1 MTKPTFANI
10 EKGQILALRFHT
22 NAGSCGEPFTEKHMF
37 LGIDTARPTNG
48 PFFALFPS
56 WSAFKKRHDKVSKF
70 SDPESLQAW
79 FVSESG
85 DVWHA
90 YYFEGS
96 WRWGSSAHRLAIES
110 RPADA
115 ADDTLTPAA
124 VALMVA
130 EIAEIADDYERA
142 HANEDALHLK
152 VLRAIANGAPNAAE
166 LAAEAIKTDA
176 IDFARHCA

>member
-37 LGIDTARPTNG
+37 LGIGMAPDEPG
-48 PFFALFPS
+48 GVGLFPS
-56 WSAFKKRHDKVSKF
+56 WSAFKKRHGKVSKF
-70 SDPESLQAW
+70 ADPESLRAW

-90 YYFEGS
+90 YYFEGA

-166 LAAEAIKTDA
+166 LAAEAIKTEA